1 MSTRRCEEC
10 GERGWTDDGWTCE
23 GCSLWSHLGCEEP
36 STDEYDG
43 SRWCGACWP
52 EQAAKI
58 KKEEAAIEAKESLS
72 RPAASPGVGSQPEV
86 EPRTT

>member
-1 MSTRRCEEC
+1 MVAQDAAPERVVSTRRCEEC

-23 GCSLWSHLGCEEP
+23 GCSLWSHLWCEEP

-52 EQAAKI
+52 EQKRR
-58 KKEEAAIEAKESLS
+58 IEAYFKAYPE
-72 RPAASPGVGSQPEV
+72 GVKP
-86 EPRTT
+86 